1 MVRDATCIAID
12 EARAETQLST
22 ADQLFGGGGAK
33 LGGFIA
39 VIESRTFIR
48 ECTPV

>member
-22 ADQLFGGGGAK
+22 ADQLFEELTSAGRMEAAEQS
-33 LGGFIA
+33 LA
-39 VIESRTFIR
+39 VSSR
-48 ECTPV
+48 